1 MVADDSLASTNRPLA
16 VVTGASSGIGY
27 ELAKQF
33 AQNGFDLLVTGRSE
47 RIVKAAESL
56 RSLKAEVEYFRADL
70 TCYDDIEALYAWI
83 KSRGP
88 IEAIALNA
96 GVGIGGDFM
105 RGQTLE
111 ENLQL
116 VALNVTAVVHLAKRV
131 GEDMVLRKR
140 GKILITSST
149 SAVIP
154 LPYLATYSASKAFEH
169 SFALSLGSELE
180 GTGVTV
186 TSLMPGPTETNWFDG
201 ANIDETRLGR
211 MNRDDPARVARQGY
225 RALMKG
231 RRYVVAGSFMNKVQ
245 TTLAKTFPAFLVTPV
260 TRFFSQPDFHVG
272 KKKVIR

>member
-1 MVADDSLASTNRPLA
+1 MVVDDSLASTNRPLA

-33 AQNGFDLLVTGRSE
+33 AQHGFDLLVTGRSE
-47 RIVKAAESL
+47 KIVKAAESL
-56 RSLKAEVEYFRADL
+56 RDLKSKVDYFRADL
-70 TCYDDIEALYAWI
+70 AQYEDIEALYSWI
-83 KSRGP
+83 ESKGP

-96 GVGIGGDFM
+96 GIGIGGDFM

-111 ENLQL
+111 ENLHL

-149 SAVIP
+149 SAMIP

-186 TSLMPGPTETNWFDG
+186 TSLMPGPTETNWFEG
-201 ANIDETRLGR
+201 ANIDETKLGR
-211 MNRDDPARVARQGY
+211 MKRDDPARVARQGY

-231 RRYVVAGSFMNKVQ
+231 RRYVVAGSLINKVQ
-245 TTLAKTFPAFLVTPV
+245 VALAKTFPAFLVTPV
-260 TRFFSQPDFHVG
+260 TRFLVG
-272 KKKVIR
+272 RIESVSGR

>member
-1 MVADDSLASTNRPLA
+1 

-33 AQNGFDLLVTGRSE
+33 ALHGFDLLVTARSE
-47 RIVKAAESL
+47 KILKAAESL
-56 RSLKAEVEYFRADL
+56 RSLGSKVDYFRADL
-70 TCYDDIEALYAWI
+70 TRYEDVESLYEWI
-83 KSRGP
+83 KSKGP
-88 IEAIALNA
+88 VEAIALNA
-96 GVGIGGDFM
+96 GIGIGGDFM

-201 ANIDETRLGR
+201 ANIDETKLGR
-211 MNRDDPARVARQGY
+211 MKRDDPARVARQGY

-231 RRYVVAGSFMNKVQ
+231 RRYVVAGSLMNKVQ

-260 TRFFSQPDFHVG
+260 TRFFSQPDFHVD
-272 KKKVIR
+272 KKK